1 MLSHRKTHTT
11 TQSTKIC
18 QKNTAG
24 WWSKTVGVGGEP
36 IQKVSHA
43 PAVEDF
49 QTLQFLSIGE
59 VKLSMKQ
66 LDVTKSTSSDD
77 FLIWV

>member
-1 MLSHRKTHTT
+1 M
-11 TQSTKIC
+11 
-18 QKNTAG
+18 
-24 WWSKTVGVGGEP
+24 GVGGEP
-36 IQKVSHA
+36 IQKVSHP

-59 VKLSMKQ
+59 VKLLMKQ